1 MLLDERTLGPRK
13 QRRWRWRLR
22 ADEGSEE
29 VAHEVGAEARSR
41 GVARRSGL
49 MRRGDEWPEL
59 RWRTKMQETRTGR
72 RLLLGGSARGGLGGG
87 WIPRKRIGVA
97 TAPRK
102 TREARED
109 GGWLWLI
116 PMGIERVAARWNKK
130 PRF

>member
-1 MLLDERTLGPRK
+1 MTLSKSGEVQQGWGGPRLPWK
-13 QRRWRWRLR
+13 
-22 ADEGSEE
+22 
-29 VAHEVGAEARSR
+29 EAR
-41 GVARRSGL
+41 ARWL
-49 MRRGDEWPEL
+49 
-59 RWRTKMQETRTGR
+59 GR
-72 RLLLGGSARGGLGGG
+72 G

-109 GGWLWLI
+109 SGWLWLI